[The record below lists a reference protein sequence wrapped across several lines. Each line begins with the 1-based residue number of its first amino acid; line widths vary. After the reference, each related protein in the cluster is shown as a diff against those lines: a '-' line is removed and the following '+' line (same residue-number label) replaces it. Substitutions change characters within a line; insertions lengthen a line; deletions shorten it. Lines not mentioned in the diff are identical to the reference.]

1 MSITNKFIAKNRL
14 FVLGAGFSADAGVPL
29 TGELLSL
36 TMKKFAAECPGLF
49 ERVNNYAEVCFR
61 REGIVYSDINFSDLC
76 TFLEYVELREYA
88 GGERWSDTGSR
99 EKLALKFYV
108 SKTIAQHTP
117 RAESIP
123 DIYVRFAEQLHEYDI
138 VISFNWDCLLEAVLD
153 RLGKEYTYDF
163 QGKGIKL
170 CKLHGSINWRL
181 GEPDKNRPK
190 YSSNIRKW
198 SPTGLA
204 DAVMQKDIY
213 HSSCLKY
220 FDGWKEVEPLGEAK
234 PCIVLPGFGK
244 AFDVRTLATL
254 WYKPEFAFGFT
265 HNVYIIGLSL
275 TPDDFFVRSFFLDN
289 LPFLKPHAA
298 ERREIVIINSDAN
311 TKDNYEFALANPC
324 AKFLNEKFQIKHVDQ
339 MAEQLKNP

>member
-36 TMKKFAAECPGLF
+36 TMEKFAAECPGLF
-49 ERVNNYAEVCFR
+49 RRVNNYAEVCFH
-61 REGIVYSDINFSDLC
+61 REDIVYSDINFSDLC
-76 TFLEYVELREYA
+76 TFLEFVELREYG
-88 GGERWSDTGSR
+88 GGERWSDKGSR

-117 RAESIP
+117 RSESIP

-138 VISFNWDCLLEAVLD
+138 VISFNWDCLLEAALD
-153 RLGKEYTYDF
+153 RLGKEYAYNF

-204 DAVMQKDIY
+204 CGRCY
-213 HSSCLKY
+213 
-220 FDGWKEVEPLGEAK
+220 AK
-234 PCIVLPGFGK
+234 RHL
-244 AFDVRTLATL
+244 
-254 WYKPEFAFGFT
+254 
-265 HNVYIIGLSL
+265 
-275 TPDDFFVRSFFLDN
+275 SFFMLEV
-289 LPFLKPHAA
+289 F
-298 ERREIVIINSDAN
+298 
-311 TKDNYEFALANPC
+311 
-324 AKFLNEKFQIKHVDQ
+324 
-339 MAEQLKNP
+339 